1 MYFAYKYYKKKRQE
15 KRELQEAEEE
25 ERQRPAAAASGLASN
40 INGVP
45 VSRDGVVAGDEP
57 GRGESIEP
65 LQPGTMPTAA
75 TEKTTRSKTKKA
87 VPTPE
92 EKAAKKRRRIY
103 RLKVIFG
110 LMMPF
115 TLQGLDTTIVASAL
129 PFIASDFNQIAQLNW
144 IISAFNLTSAAFL
157 PFWSQTAD
165 IFGRHATMHATLVI
179 MLIGSAICTGT
190 PTNAFGVLL
199 LGRAL
204 QGIGASGINI
214 CVRTILADR
223 VSLKEYALQWTLFAL
238 ISAFSF
244 SVGPV
249 IGGYLTEAN
258 WRWCFAI
265 NLPVAV
271 VAIIMVIVLLRHD
284 LLGPQPLPELQRHDV
299 STHYGRFLARI
310 STLDFGGQFLFLWG
324 LGLIILALTW
334 GGSSFGWNTAHVLA
348 PLVIGF
354 VLTVAWIV
362 YEYLMSPGHA
372 VARVFPTQRPMM
384 PWELL
389 SKRDIGLLFWINF
402 SLGSAMFANL
412 YFLDLYFALVEG
424 NSSSKAGLSLLYFL
438 PGLGVGAYSAMFASN
453 VWPRQTI
460 YPLLLGAITSA
471 VGITVLAYAVH
482 AQQSS
487 LVYGM
492 MALSGHGVGLRMN
505 PGSLHGLAYFPKATA
520 AITCI
525 VSFAMPFG
533 GTVTLTLM
541 STVFNNK
548 GGASTDVATIRNA
561 IMWAF
566 IAIIPFMWV
575 CVGLTTLLGNVWILK
590 DESHEITNMPYLWSL
605 LFRKPIVR
613 EKRTR
618 GDNDHFANQTRPG
631 VTTKDE
637 ENVLAE
643 ASLPGQP
650 GDHQLSDMAPHQEVP
665 QYPNG
670 NHTNA

>member
-1 MYFAYKYYKKKRQE
+1 MYFAYKYIKRKRQE
-15 KRELQEAEEE
+15 KREQQQEEEE
-25 ERQRPAAAASGLASN
+25 ERQRQEAVASGLAGN

-45 VSRDGVVAGDEP
+45 VSRDGVVAGDVP
-57 GRGESIEP
+57 VRDQSIEP
-65 LQPGTMPTAA
+65 LQPDGKPSVTTAPK
-75 TEKTTRSKTKKA
+75 EKKPVKKL
-87 VPTPE
+87 TPE
-92 EKAAKKRRRIY
+92 QKAEKKRRNIY
-103 RLKVIFG
+103 RAKIIFG

-129 PFIASDFNQIAQLNW
+129 PYIATDFNQIAQLNW

-165 IFGRHATMHATLVI
+165 IFGRHATIHATLVI
-179 MLIGSAICTGT
+179 MLIGSAICTGA

-204 QGIGASGINI
+204 QGVGASGINI

-223 VSLKEYALQWTLFAL
+223 VSLKEYAVHWTLFAI

-244 SVGPV
+244 SIGPV

-271 VAIIMVIVLLRHD
+271 VAIIIVILLLRND
-284 LLGPQPLPELQRHDV
+284 LLGPQPLPELEGRDI
-299 STHYGRFLARI
+299 STHRGRFIARI
-310 STLDFGGQFLFLWG
+310 STLDVGGQLLFLWG

-334 GGSSFGWNTAHVLA
+334 GGSAFGWNTAHVLA

-354 VLTVAWIV
+354 VLTVAWV
-362 YEYLMSPGHA
+362 FYEYLMTPGKTM
-372 VARVFPTQRPMM
+372 ARVFPTQRPMM
-384 PWELL
+384 PWALL
-389 SKRDIGLLFWINF
+389 SQRDIGLLFWINF
-402 SLGSAMFANL
+402 SIGTAMFANL
-412 YFLDLYFALVEG
+412 YFMDLYFALVEG
-424 NSSSKAGLSLLYFL
+424 NSSSKAGISLLYFL

-460 YPLLLGAITSA
+460 HPLLFGGITA
-471 VGITVLAYAVH
+471 ATGVTVLAYAVH
-482 AQQSS
+482 AGNTN

-492 MALSGHGVGLRMN
+492 MALSGHGVGIRMN
-505 PGSLHGLAYFPKATA
+505 PGSLHGLAFFPKATA
-520 AITCI
+520 AISCI
-525 VSFAMPFG
+525 VSFALPFG

-548 GGASTDVATIRNA
+548 GGSSSDTATVRNA

-566 IAIIPFMWV
+566 IAVIPFMWV
-575 CVGLTTLLGNVWILK
+575 SVILTTFLGNVWILK
-590 DESHEITNMPYLWSL
+590 DDTHEVVTKPYLWSL
-605 LFRKPIVR
+605 LFRKELVR

-618 GDNDHFANQTRPG
+618 ADDDHFSKPLPG
-631 VTTKDE
+631 TTPKDE

-643 ASLPGQP
+643 ATLPGEP
-650 GDHQLSDMAPHQEVP
+650 NAHALSDIPAKEGAQ
-665 QYPNG
+665 QY
-670 NHTNA
+670 NA